1 MKYSEY
7 LRTHLDILMGL
18 MLVLNFVQ
26 VQGAQL
32 QVPSNWQGA
41 IRESWKKNCTIQKG
55 NVIEIIYRLH
65 KIVHRLSQALLAM
78 TVGGYSFLLEFTP
91 YIFS

>member
-32 QVPSNWQGA
+32 QVPSNWQVA
-41 IRESWKKNCTIQKG
+41 IGVSWKK
-55 NVIEIIYRLH
+55 
-65 KIVHRLSQALLAM
+65 IVPSKKEM
-78 TVGGYSFLLEFTP
+78 
-91 YIFS
+91 